1 MVLEK
6 ELEKDMYLSA
16 GDRTISV
23 VGYIYRD
30 DCEDNRSSIYGT
42 LKLPKL
48 KSDDETDE
56 VVAEE
61 DVEEEPKLEN
71 SETYTDQKGYIDQD
85 GFIWIYSAS
94 GKPFAA
100 NAYPY
105 FWFDE
110 KISNF
115 KFSDPPEDIKNKFS
129 VANLSKMAIEA
140 IIQNTEDNEVLF
152 NEEEIADVNAGADVF
167 VPCIKESDD
176 FLKKIIKKVILDKN
190 IDINRL
196 KVKVDQKYQLPNMKA
211 ALKNDTKM
219 STNYYQTWTNLL
231 DVDFQII
238 ITDNGEDKQ
247 NPLRW
252 TLIYDSYHDKVGQ
265 LINGEIVDTDTGKN
279 IEEEDDED

>member
-6 ELEKDMYLSA
+6 ELDKDMYLSA

-23 VGYIYRD
+23 VGYIYKD
-30 DCEDNRSSIYGT
+30 DDENKSSLYGT

-56 VVAEE
+56 VISEE
-61 DVEEEPKLEN
+61 KESDEKNLVD
-71 SETYTDQKGYIDQD
+71 YIDQKGYLDQD
-85 GFIWIYSAS
+85 GFIWIFSAS
-94 GKPFAA
+94 GKPFAS

-105 FWFDE
+105 FWYDE
-110 KISNF
+110 EKGSFAFSN
-115 KFSDPPEDIKNKFS
+115 PPEDIMEKFS
-129 VANLSKMAIEA
+129 VANLSSLATEV
-140 IIQNTEDNEVLF
+140 IINNTEDNEVLF

-167 VPCIKESDD
+167 VPCMKESDD
-176 FLKKIIKKVILDKN
+176 FLKKVIKKVIIDKS

-219 STNYYQTWTNLL
+219 STNYFYTWANLL
-231 DVDFQII
+231 GVDFQII

-247 NPLRW
+247 NPLKW
-252 TLIYDSYHDKVGQ
+252 TLVYDSYHDKVGQ
-265 LINGEIVDTDTGKN
+265 LINGEIVDTDTGKS
-279 IEEEDDED
+279 IDEEEDED